1 MPEWEALVTITFLS
15 IVILITIV
23 GNILVIISVL
33 TYAPLKITPNYF
45 IVSLAVA
52 DLMVSSCVLP
62 FNIVSTVLGRW
73 VSKFFWCA
81 CMFRSF
87 FLWQNCQSWQ
97 KRKVVVVV
105 SAWKLKQVISSKK
118 INEIVASNYWQKRLR
133 VVTYV
138 TYDTTEIYGSC
149 SCWNVKSSSRH
160 YNHFSWWCLKF
171 DYQFCSIWLFCY

>member
-73 VSKFFWCA
+73 VSNLFCFFGPI
-81 CMFRSF
+81 SIVK
-87 FLWQNCQSWQ
+87 LQ
-97 KRKVVVVV
+97 KLVKKKVVIVVV
-105 SAWKLKQVISSKK
+105 SAWKLRNRSYRVRRLMKELQVTTGKK
-118 INEIVASNYWQKRLR
+118 G
-133 VVTYV
+133 
-138 TYDTTEIYGSC
+138 YDTTFSGVNTVEFF
-149 SCWNVKSSSRH
+149 WNWWILAIMLM
-160 YNHFSWWCLKF
+160 YHFKW
-171 DYQFCSIWLFCY
+171 

>member
-73 VSKFFWCA
+73 VSIWFFCLFVPFLVKLLKLVKKES
-81 CMFRSF
+81 CHRRLSVKIKSRSYRVRR
-87 FLWQNCQSWQ
+87 LM
-97 KRKVVVVV
+97 KE
-105 SAWKLKQVISSKK
+105 LQVTIDKK
-118 INEIVASNYWQKRLR
+118 C
-133 VVTYV
+133 
-138 TYDTTEIYGSC
+138 YDTTFRKVDSIGLLQNFYEIR
-149 SCWNVKSSSRH
+149 W
-160 YNHFSWWCLKF
+160 
-171 DYQFCSIWLFCY
+171 

>member
-73 VSKFFWCA
+73 VSNLFFC
-81 CMFRSF
+81 F
-87 FLWQNCQSWQ
+87 FSPVL
-97 KRKVVVVV
+97 RK
-105 SAWKLKQVISSKK
+105 
-118 INEIVASNYWQKRLR
+118 
-133 VVTYV
+133 
-138 TYDTTEIYGSC
+138 
-149 SCWNVKSSSRH
+149 KSSVIA
-160 YNHFSWWCLKF
+160 KK
-171 DYQFCSIWLFCY
+171 